1 MSSARL
7 RGLRL
12 VGFKS
17 FAERTYVEFGG
28 GISAIVG
35 PNGSGKSN
43 LADALRWALGE
54 QGRSLR
60 TRRAEDVIFAGS
72 SSRRAIGMTDV
83 ALIIDNE
90 DRLLPVDFA
99 EVELGRRLYRSGEN
113 EYLLNRQRVRLRDL
127 VELLDSANL
136 ADNAFLFIGQG
147 MVDQALAL
155 RPEERRPLF
164 EEAAGIRRHERRRRH
179 AEGELAE
186 AESNLER
193 VRDVLA
199 ELRPQARRLAAQA
212 EQQAA
217 RRTAGSALAQALME
231 AAGSKLMDA
240 LGAAQAQQAALRSA
254 QRDADAALAGLREA
268 EEMVTRLSRALA
280 ERSDAEASART
291 ALEAARSRTVEWR
304 LIESRLASESAGLE
318 RDRARLVAERE
329 AISQRADAA
338 RREVAGPVPDV
349 DQSGDEALREIDLGI
364 ADAERRLAE
373 LRDASI
379 AVSERVSA
387 ARRDRDA
394 QAAERERLGRRAH
407 DAAVRLRELEARA
420 AQLAA
425 RAEATGA
432 EREAAIKAGGS
443 AADREAAA
451 EAAYEVAR
459 AQQDQAED
467 AFREAERRLA
477 DVQQRL
483 ESTRASLAAV
493 DASLAAAS
501 DSPSMR
507 SARARGGQRLAEGLE
522 VESGLRIA
530 VEAVLGDALTG
541 VLIGA
546 AAVPAL
552 SDSASGTLVLR
563 EGGVRS
569 RAGEGTRIEA
579 AAVATGGGKLSDA
592 VRRDP
597 GGAVSALLAR
607 TVWVSTLAD
616 ALALRS
622 LLPAGW
628 RLATRDGVV
637 VTDEGVVRLGRGES
651 LLARQEER
659 AALLRSLA
667 PLEQAVTAGTEA
679 RAEAARRRSAAAEG
693 VEEARR
699 ALHVMRRDRRV
710 ADEQERAAV
719 RTAETAAREA
729 TWETAQRDRA
739 AAESSAA
746 AAAVAALGARGEPHE
761 SETPRDGQSS
771 QGAPDAGLTAAADR
785 LRALTERRRRLAASA
800 LARAQEREA
809 AVDRRRRAEVA
820 LTMDESRLQQL
831 DGEVTRLVATAS
843 DASQRATE
851 ARTRLAAAS
860 AEEDGLAEALGAL
873 LRGSGDERELMLS
886 AERSAA
892 EQREKLRTAENRSRS
907 AEVSEM
913 EARLS
918 ADAVREQLL
927 VELAGIGGEGLA
939 ALLDLTTRPPRGATE
954 ASQAE
959 AGRPAR
965 DAPASEPRSA
975 ASGPEGNAAEFDA
988 ETLPAALESALDAAL
1003 AVWQATPRGP
1013 EAAPTGI
1020 SAGRLAALRR
1030 RYHDLGASNPFA
1042 AEEYAEVRQ
1051 RLETLDAQRVD
1062 LEGAIRATRE
1072 LIGQLSNL
1080 ISTQFRATFAALE
1093 GAFGRRF
1100 QQLFD
1105 GGEAQL
1111 SLTDPEDLSRTGV
1124 EITARPPGKKRQP
1137 LAMLSGGERALTAV
1151 ALLMAMLEVRPVP
1164 FCVLDEVDAALDEA
1178 NIGRFSAALRT
1189 LAEQIQFIVI
1199 THNRGTIEAAD
1210 ALYGVTVDD
1219 DAVSRVVS
1227 LRLGELDEAT
1237 LALAA
1242 PRG

>member
-17 FAERTYVEFGG
+17 FAERTDVEFGG

-72 SSRRAIGMTDV
+72 SSRRAIGMADV

-90 DRLLPVDFA
+90 DGLLPVDFA

-217 RRTAGSALAQALME
+217 RRTAGTELALALVE
-231 AAGSKLMDA
+231 AAGARLMDA
-240 LGAAQAQQAALRSA
+240 LGAAQAQQAALRFA
-254 QRDADAALAGLREA
+254 HRDADAALAGLREA
-268 EEMVTRLSRALA
+268 EEAVARLSRALA

-304 LIESRLASESAGLE
+304 LLESRLASEVAGLE

-329 AISQRADAA
+329 AIGQRADAA
-338 RREVAGPVPDV
+338 RREVSDPVPDA
-349 DQSGDEALREIDLGI
+349 DQSGDEALRDIDL
-364 ADAERRLAE
+364 AMAEAERRMAE
-373 LRDASI
+373 LRDAS
-379 AVSERVSA
+379 AMSERASA
-387 ARRDRDA
+387 ARRDREG
-394 QAAERERLGRRAH
+394 QAAERERLVRRAH
-407 DAAVRLRELEARA
+407 DAAVRLHELEGRA
-420 AQLAA
+420 GRLAA
-425 RAEATGA
+425 RAEATAA
-432 EREAAIKAGGS
+432 EREASMKVSGS
-443 AADREAAA
+443 AAEREAAA
-451 EAAYEVAR
+451 EAAHEAAR

-467 AFREAERRLA
+467 AYREAERRLA
-477 DVQQRL
+477 DVQGRL
-483 ESTRASLAAV
+483 ESTRASIAAV
-493 DASLAAAS
+493 DASLAAAN
-501 DSPSMR
+501 DSRLMR

-522 VESGLRIA
+522 VESELRVA

-541 VLIGA
+541 ALVDA
-546 AAVPAL
+546 ALVPAL

-579 AAVATGGGKLSDA
+579 AALAAAGGKLSDA

-607 TVWVSTLAD
+607 AVWVPSLSD

-628 RLATRDGVV
+628 RLATRDGRV

-651 LLARQEER
+651 LLVRQEER
-659 AALLRSLA
+659 AALLRSRA
-667 PLEQAVTAGTEA
+667 PLEEAVAAGTEA
-679 RAEAARRRSAAAEG
+679 RAEAARRRSAAAED
-693 VEEARR
+693 VAQARR
-699 ALHVMRRDRRV
+699 SLHAMRRDRRV

-729 TWETAQRDRA
+729 TWQTAQRDRA
-739 AAESSAA
+739 AAESSLAA
-746 AAAVAALGARGEPHE
+746 AALAAMSAQGDVHE
-761 SETPRDGQSS
+761 SQTPPHGRSS
-771 QGAPDAGLTAAADR
+771 RGAPEAGLTAAADR
-785 LRALTERRRRLAASA
+785 LRALTERRRHLAASA
-800 LARAQEREA
+800 VVRAQEREA
-809 AVDRRRRAEVA
+809 ALDRRRRAEVA
-820 LTMDESRLQQL
+820 LSMDESRMRQV
-831 DGEVTRLVATAS
+831 DGEVSRLVATTS

-873 LRGSGDERELMLS
+873 LRGSGDERGRMS
-886 AERSAA
+886 AAERSAA
-892 EQREKLRTAENRSRS
+892 EHREKLRAAEGRSRS
-907 AEVSEM
+907 AEVAEM

-927 VELAGIGGEGLA
+927 VELAGIGAEGLA
-939 ALLDLTTRPPRGATE
+939 ALLGQT
-954 ASQAE
+954 ASAPTGTAE
-959 AGRPAR
+959 AGQA
-965 DAPASEPRSA
+965 
-975 ASGPEGNAAEFDA
+975 DA
-988 ETLPAALESALDAAL
+988 EALPAVLESALDAAL
-1003 AVWQATPRGP
+1003 AAWQATPRGP
-1013 EAAPTGI
+1013 EAAPAGI
-1020 SAGRLAALRR
+1020 SAGRLATLRR

-1062 LEGAIRATRE
+1062 LEAAIRATRE

-1189 LAEQIQFIVI
+1189 LAERIQFIVI

-1219 DAVSRVVS
+1219 DAVSRVIS
-1227 LRLGELDEAT
+1227 LRLGDLDEAS

>member
-1 MSSARL
+1 M
-7 RGLRL
+7 

-17 FAERTYVEFGG
+17 FAERTDVEFGG

-72 SSRRAIGMTDV
+72 SSRRAIGMADV

-217 RRTAGSALAQALME
+217 RRTAGTELALALVE
-231 AAGSKLMDA
+231 AAGARLMDA
-240 LGAAQAQQAALRSA
+240 LGAAQAQQAALRFA
-254 QRDADAALAGLREA
+254 HRDADAALAGLREA
-268 EEMVTRLSRALA
+268 EEAVARLSRALA

-304 LIESRLASESAGLE
+304 LLESRLASEVAGLE

-329 AISQRADAA
+329 AIGQRADAA
-338 RREVAGPVPDV
+338 RREVSGPLPDA
-349 DQSGDEALREIDLGI
+349 DQSGDEALREVDL
-364 ADAERRLAE
+364 AMAEAERRMAE
-373 LRDASI
+373 LRDAST
-379 AVSERVSA
+379 AMSERASA
-387 ARRDRDA
+387 ARRDRAA
-394 QAAERERLGRRAH
+394 QAAERERQVRRAH
-407 DAAVRLRELEARA
+407 DAAGRLHELEGRA
-420 AQLAA
+420 GRLAA
-425 RAEATGA
+425 RAEATAA
-432 EREAAIKAGGS
+432 EREASMKVSGS
-443 AADREAAA
+443 AAEREAAA
-451 EAAYEVAR
+451 EAAHEAAR
-459 AQQDQAED
+459 AQQDQDED
-467 AFREAERRLA
+467 AYREAERRLA
-477 DVQQRL
+477 DAQGRL
-483 ESTRASLAAV
+483 ESTRASIAAV
-493 DASLAAAS
+493 DASLAVAN
-501 DSPSMR
+501 DSRLMR

-522 VESGLRIA
+522 VESELRVA
-530 VEAVLGDALTG
+530 VEAILGDALTG
-541 VLIGA
+541 ALVDA
-546 AAVPAL
+546 ALVPAL

-563 EGGVRS
+563 EGGARS
-569 RAGEGTRIEA
+569 RSGEGTRIEA
-579 AAVATGGGKLSDA
+579 AALAAAGGKLSDA

-607 TVWVSTLAD
+607 AVWVPSLSD

-628 RLATRDGVV
+628 RLATRDGRV

-651 LLARQEER
+651 LLVRQEER
-659 AALLRSLA
+659 AALLRSRA
-667 PLEQAVTAGTEA
+667 PLEGAVAAATEA
-679 RAEAARRRSAAAEG
+679 RAEAARRRSAAAED
-693 VEEARR
+693 VEQARR
-699 ALHVMRRDRRV
+699 SLHAMRRDRRV

-729 TWETAQRDRA
+729 TWQTAQRDRA
-739 AAESSAA
+739 AAESSLAA
-746 AAAVAALGARGEPHE
+746 AALAAMSAQGDVHE
-761 SETPRDGQSS
+761 SQTPPDGRSS
-771 QGAPDAGLTAAADR
+771 RGAPEAGLTAAADR
-785 LRALTERRRRLAASA
+785 LIALTERRRHLAASA
-800 LARAQEREA
+800 VVRAQEREA
-809 AVDRRRRAEVA
+809 ALDRRRRAEVA
-820 LTMDESRLQQL
+820 LSMDESRMRQV
-831 DGEVTRLVATAS
+831 DGEVSRLVATTS

-873 LRGSGDERELMLS
+873 LRASGDERGRMLA

-892 EQREKLRTAENRSRS
+892 EHREKLRAAEGRSRS
-907 AEVSEM
+907 AEVAEM

-927 VELAGIGGEGLA
+927 VELAGIGAEGLA
-939 ALLDLTTRPPRGATE
+939 ALLGQTASAPTGATE
-954 ASQAE
+954 AGQADAE
-959 AGRPAR
+959 A
-965 DAPASEPRSA
+965 
-975 ASGPEGNAAEFDA
+975 
-988 ETLPAALESALDAAL
+988 LPAVLESALDAAL
-1003 AVWQATPRGP
+1003 AAWQATSRGP
-1013 EAAPTGI
+1013 EAAPAGI
-1020 SAGRLAALRR
+1020 SAGRLATLRR

-1062 LEGAIRATRE
+1062 LEAAIRATRE
-1072 LIGQLSNL
+1072 LMGQLSNL

-1189 LAEQIQFIVI
+1189 LAERIQFIVI

-1219 DAVSRVVS
+1219 DAISRVIS
-1227 LRLGELDEAT
+1227 LRLGELDEAS